1 MIKND
6 TFINSFI
13 CLFYV
18 EAMTFSPAF
27 PCIPHKATPHFLVV
41 CFRFVQTTVF
51 LLPLSLLRFIIDP
64 SQTFNNTYNLYFVL
78 VHNVYIAHKNV
89 ELVPL
94 LSSVL
99 C

>member
-1 MIKND
+1 MPY
-6 TFINSFI
+6 TTS
-13 CLFYV
+13 Y
-18 EAMTFSPAF
+18 
-27 PCIPHKATPHFLVV
+27 KAAPHFVEV
-41 CFRFVQTTVF
+41 WFRFVQTTVF
-51 LLPLSLLRFIIDP
+51 LLPFSLLRFIINP
-64 SQTFNNTYNLYFVL
+64 SQTFNNTYKLYFVL